1 MSLCIIVLSACS
13 TRTAGGL
20 PAVPDASGQSVVR
33 QASPDVGT
41 FVSLYSFKSVPD
53 GAFPLAPLALVNGV
67 LYGTT
72 NQGGTVTADGEG
84 TVFKITPG
92 GSETVLHSF
101 TGNPDGELPQAGLT
115 AVNGVFYG
123 TTASGGA
130 DSGGAVFTITKTG
143 VENIVYSFTGGSD
156 GTGPTAALTAIKG
169 TLYGTTIGGGG
180 GPCASGFGCGTVFK
194 IDPAGTETVLHRF
207 QGGSDGQAPAA
218 GFTIVNGTLY
228 GTTFFG
234 GGSGCNGKG
243 CGTIYKVDPSGS
255 TTVVYAFKGGAD
267 GANPDAGLLN
277 VGGTLYGTTSDGG
290 GKPNRGTIFNVST
303 SGTETVLHRFKGL
316 DGADPEAG
324 LVSVGGTLYGTTFA
338 GGRKSLGTIFSIT
351 PAGSFTRLHSF
362 SGTADGSNPSATLSA
377 VTGTLYGTTKTGG
390 NAGGFGTI
398 FSLKP

>member
-1 MSLCIIVLSACS
+1 
-13 TRTAGGL
+13 
-20 PAVPDASGQSVVR
+20 
-33 QASPDVGT
+33 
-41 FVSLYSFKSVPD
+41 
-53 GAFPLAPLALVNGV
+53 
-67 LYGTT
+67 
-72 NQGGTVTADGEG
+72 
-84 TVFKITPG
+84 
-92 GSETVLHSF
+92 
-101 TGNPDGELPQAGLT
+101 
-115 AVNGVFYG
+115 
-123 TTASGGA
+123 
-130 DSGGAVFTITKTG
+130 
-143 VENIVYSFTGGSD
+143 
-156 GTGPTAALTAIKG
+156 
-169 TLYGTTIGGGG
+169 
-180 GPCASGFGCGTVFK
+180 VFK

-234 GGSGCNGKG
+234 GGFGCNGKG

-316 DGADPEAG
+316 DGSDPEAG

-362 SGTADGSNPSATLSA
+362 SGTADGSNPSAALSA